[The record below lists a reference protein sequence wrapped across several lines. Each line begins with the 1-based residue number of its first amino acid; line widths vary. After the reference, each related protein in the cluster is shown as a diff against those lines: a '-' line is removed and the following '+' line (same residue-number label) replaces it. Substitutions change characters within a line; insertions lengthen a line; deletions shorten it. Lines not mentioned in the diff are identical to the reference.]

1 MNHFQTFEHIRSFPN
16 VSLPRKPFDFHS
28 REIEIEGGEG
38 GGGRVMEE
46 AGIGDTGESYIVAY
60 RHIIVHR
67 EWQHKS
73 VVRA

>member
-1 MNHFQTFEHIRSFPN
+1 MSPFPENRSI
-16 VSLPRKPFDFHS
+16 SIHEKSKLRG
-28 REIEIEGGEG
+28 RGG

-60 RHIIVHR
+60 RHIIIIHR

>member
-1 MNHFQTFEHIRSFPN
+1 
-16 VSLPRKPFDFHS
+16 
-28 REIEIEGGEG
+28 
-38 GGGRVMEE
+38 MEE
-46 AGIGDTGESYIVAY
+46 ARIGDTGESYIVAY